1 MNTELYTL
9 LDYAFG
15 QAGFA
20 VTGEMHSGLLVSHR
34 STRYAVPKLKK
45 TECSK
50 RYFAQD
56 GSYSQEYTFT
66 ASVTCFGAVCG
77 YSDGQTMLTAIR
89 TALELLNGENGCTL
103 FSCDTEELTRDNA
116 TGRLTC
122 RVLITVKGYQSYEG
136 WQE

>member
-15 QAGFA
+15 QAGFT

-89 TALELLNGENGCTL
+89 TALDMAQPR
-103 FSCDTEELTRDNA
+103 DT
-116 TGRLTC
+116 
-122 RVLITVKGYQSYEG
+122 VLIMGKGHEPYQEVRGVRHHFDDREEVRAYFG
-136 WQE
+136 KA